1 MQTAFYAPASPPARC
16 DATGAATAESRYD
29 PITGD
34 WTIFAPQRGQRPN
47 EFRAPPVM
55 PKRSAT
61 CPFCQGHE
69 AKTPPAV
76 WVGRTAENDSPPA
89 PFEPLQPVAEDQWSV
104 RVVPNKYPA
113 ISPIHQSPSGDGQ
126 RGRSSSLFRG
136 CEIAG
141 GHEVIIESPRHIR
154 SMSELDLP
162 EAAVVFAAYR
172 HRIRHWRSV
181 PGIEYISVFKNVGGD
196 AGASLQHG
204 HSQLIAT
211 NRLPAAVRSVT
222 DRMQQH
228 HATTGCCLQCDLIRG
243 EVKEKQRVI
252 AETDSLI
259 AYCPYA
265 SQLPML
271 VRMTTKRHQD
281 RFEDLADD
289 TIEEISWFTR
299 RIIRWLEEL
308 RPETAYNCLL
318 HTRPPGATGD
328 SDAYH
333 WSLEVFPRMTH
344 IAGFEFS
351 SQCMINPTL
360 PEVAAAAYRGRAAA
374 ENPRLIR

>member
-1 MQTAFYAPASPPARC
+1 MQTAFYAPASPSHHR

-34 WTIFAPQRGQRPN
+34 WTIFAPQREQRPN
-47 EFRAPPVM
+47 EFRAPPVT
-55 PKRSAT
+55 PRRSAA
-61 CPFCQGHE
+61 CPFCHGHE
-69 AKTPPAV
+69 EETPPAV
-76 WVGRTAENDSPPA
+76 WIGRPAEHDGPPVDLDA
-89 PFEPLQPVAEDQWSV
+89 LQPLGDDHWSV
-104 RVVPNKYPA
+104 RVVPNKFPA
-113 ISPIHQSPSGDGQ
+113 ITPIHPSSPHDGQ
-126 RGRSSSLFRG
+126 RTRHGLLFRG

-154 SMSELDLP
+154 SLSELDLP
-162 EAAVVFAAYR
+162 EAAMVFAAYR
-172 HRIRHWRSV
+172 SRIRHWRSI

-211 NRLPAAVRSVT
+211 NRIPAAVRSTT

-228 HATTGCCLQCDLIRG
+228 HATTGCCMQCDLVRG
-243 EVKEKQRVI
+243 EIKEKERVI

-265 SQLPML
+265 SRMPML
-271 VRMTTKRHQD
+271 VRLTTKGHQD
-281 RFEDLADD
+281 RFEDLDMEA
-289 TIEEISWFTR
+289 IEEVSWFTR

-318 HTRPPGATGD
+318 HTRPPGAAGD

-333 WSLEVFPRMTH
+333 WSLEIFPRMTRL
-344 IAGFEFS
+344 AGFEFS
-351 SQCMINPTL
+351 TQCMINPTL
-360 PEVAAAAYRGRAAA
+360 PEVAAAAYRSRAAA